1 MLPAES
7 HVSDDEEVN
16 EEDEES
22 GHTDDEEEVD
32 EINHSVLSR
41 ETLMDVSRLL
51 TTMRTMSRS
60 LG

>member
-1 MLPAES
+1 MLPEES
-7 HVSDDEEVN
+7 PVSDDEEVN

-22 GHTDDEEEVD
+22 GHTDDEELD

>member
-7 HVSDDEEVN
+7 QVSDDEEVN

-22 GHTDDEEEVD
+22 GHTDDEEVD

>member
-1 MLPAES
+1 MLPEES
-7 HVSDDEEVN
+7 PVSDDEEVN

-41 ETLMDVSRLL
+41 VALMDVSRLL

-60 LG
+60 LR

>member
-1 MLPAES
+1 MLPTES

-22 GHTDDEEEVD
+22 GHTDDEEVD